1 MNFVKASLLGA
12 TLALMSNGTDLSLIQ
27 ESETVETRGQ
37 RFKENRKD
45 FRSKHAAQDSFNK
58 MVTQVSYNGL
68 NYVRQNWYG
77 REDLLEIDDV
87 EGATEMIMS

>member
-12 TLALMSNGTDLSLIQ
+12 TLAIMSNGTDLSLIQ

-45 FRSKHAAQDSFNK
+45 FRSKHAA
-58 MVTQVSYNGL
+58 
-68 NYVRQNWYG
+68 
-77 REDLLEIDDV
+77 
-87 EGATEMIMS
+87 